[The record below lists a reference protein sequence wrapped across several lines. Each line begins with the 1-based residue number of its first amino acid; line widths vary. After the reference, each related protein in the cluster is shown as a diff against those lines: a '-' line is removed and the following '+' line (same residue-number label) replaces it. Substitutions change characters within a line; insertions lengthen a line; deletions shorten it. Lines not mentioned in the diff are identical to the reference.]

1 MLYWHLNPNDYENDE
16 ELRKI
21 RETRGYDYMVRK
33 KLESFTLFFFFFFWV
48 IHTWHVKVYK
58 VLNFFGFKPLTILV
72 VGCARYMP

>member
-33 KLESFTLFFFFFFWV
+33 KLESFTLFFLGY
-48 IHTWHVKVYK
+48 TWYVKVYK